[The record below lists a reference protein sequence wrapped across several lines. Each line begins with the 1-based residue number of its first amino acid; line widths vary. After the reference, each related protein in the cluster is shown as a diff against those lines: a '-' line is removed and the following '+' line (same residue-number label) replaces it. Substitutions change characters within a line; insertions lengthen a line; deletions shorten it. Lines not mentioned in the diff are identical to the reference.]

1 MASTLSCDISKAEH
15 AEDFVKMVA
24 VLSGPLDQVMEIWQP
39 SDGGFTTERASAVE
53 QWEWVKDNDG
63 TPFKAIYTRPQL
75 FGRRSVIFH
84 GMARRRYTKEKPV
97 SMMLK
102 CVWLL
107 SDLETHELDILDKLN
122 NPPVAFTV
130 QDGAETLMN
139 TDESLR
145 DGDSDRPAKAKE
157 RCLNQAEIDAYMSII
172 DPEVKKAIPKACGVV
187 EFKRKLVTL
196 LGNPRELTGDKSK
209 SRLHFTCIAIEQDL
223 LTRIDEK
230 TSVLELWNM
239 LGHVY
244 QGLFYA
250 SLHGVHHRDANMGNM
265 MIRTVSGR
273 KYGALLDFGNS
284 TLSGDRWY
292 ASHPDAIEQLEDACR
307 SANSTYWCCAVA
319 TANEIWRINRDNPG
333 SYGKREIER
342 LKATFQHR
350 YIDDLESFLYCHYH
364 YVSTWPTNRHWF
376 G

>member
-1 MASTLSCDISKAEH
+1 MYAYADLLLPESQRRVIGNNPATGRVIGFTNCGTIIRLWIVEASGMASTLSCDISKAEH

-39 SDGGFTTERASAVE
+39 SDDGFTTERASAVE

-63 TPFKAIYTRPQL
+63 TPFQAIYTRPQL

-84 GMARRRYTKEKPV
+84 GMARRRYTNEKPV

-145 DGDSDRPAKAKE
+145 DGDSDSPAKAKE

-172 DPEVKKAIPKACGVV
+172 DPEVKQAIPKACGVV
-187 EFKRKLVTL
+187 EFKR
-196 LGNPRELTGDKSK
+196 NS
-209 SRLHFTCIAIEQDL
+209 SR
-223 LTRIDEK
+223 
-230 TSVLELWNM
+230 
-239 LGHVY
+239 
-244 QGLFYA
+244 
-250 SLHGVHHRDANMGNM
+250 
-265 MIRTVSGR
+265 
-273 KYGALLDFGNS
+273 
-284 TLSGDRWY
+284 
-292 ASHPDAIEQLEDACR
+292 
-307 SANSTYWCCAVA
+307 YWE
-319 TANEIWRINRDNPG
+319 TQEN
-333 SYGKREIER
+333 
-342 LKATFQHR
+342 
-350 YIDDLESFLYCHYH
+350 
-364 YVSTWPTNRHWF
+364 
-376 G
+376 